1 MPAALFAQCVS
12 RPLRC
17 AVLAAASNGGF
28 NIERG
33 DNYGQTLVH
42 LAALRGNVRAAKAA
56 MELGASPETR
66 DGQARRPI
74 ELVKEKLLK
83 ARQEQGKLAALS
95 RRRGSDEPDMPD
107 VDTAL
112 FVKHMEVEHLL
123 QPTWRS
129 RIEQAPDKAYYVV
142 MLATAVAEVGY
153 IKILYHTPYEVATHM
168 IFLFTQA
175 TMHITW
181 QLTRRTDPGTFGL
194 RDESIYRAEYRVAV
208 DEMCERGTKEWSL
221 GGHRRLC
228 HTCMIVRPLRSKH
241 SPALAVDKCVP
252 RFDHHCPWVGNTV
265 GFENHPM
272 FVAYT
277 VSTWVCL
284 GMSCW
289 LCLRFLADKS
299 VWDEPAVL
307 TTLVI
312 CVFFTVFTI
321 VLSAAHVH
329 FCVLNNVTT
338 NEQMNWDRYPHF
350 AATTRGAVKTSP
362 FHRGCVSQPPSCCTT
377 TVQGFCTP
385 A

>member
-1 MPAALFAQCVS
+1 M
-12 RPLRC
+12 
-17 AVLAAASNGGF
+17 
-28 NIERG
+28 
-33 DNYGQTLVH
+33 
-42 LAALRGNVRAAKAA
+42 
-56 MELGASPETR
+56 
-66 DGQARRPI
+66 
-74 ELVKEKLLK
+74 KEKLLK

-362 FHRGCVSQPPSCCTT
+362 FHRGCAPLPRNHQAVARRLCKLLHTYLNIKLRLACGRRRWKANARMFFHMS
-377 TVQGFCTP
+377 P
-385 A
+385 AAREECVACDEPESTEGMAV

>member
-12 RPLRC
+12 RPPC

-142 MLATAVAEVGY
+142 MLATAVAEVG
-153 IKILYHTPYEVATHM
+153 
-168 IFLFTQA
+168 QR
-175 TMHITW
+175 TW
-181 QLTRRTDPGTFGL
+181 WNF
-194 RDESIYRAEYRVAV
+194 I
-208 DEMCERGTKEWSL
+208 
-221 GGHRRLC
+221 
-228 HTCMIVRPLRSKH
+228 
-241 SPALAVDKCVP
+241 
-252 RFDHHCPWVGNTV
+252 
-265 GFENHPM
+265 
-272 FVAYT
+272 
-277 VSTWVCL
+277 VSTWWWACYRR
-284 GMSCW
+284 
-289 LCLRFLADKS
+289 LRRKKNS
-299 VWDEPAVL
+299 S
-307 TTLVI
+307 I
-312 CVFFTVFTI
+312 
-321 VLSAAHVH
+321 
-329 FCVLNNVTT
+329 
-338 NEQMNWDRYPHF
+338 
-350 AATTRGAVKTSP
+350 TRRSFSTS
-362 FHRGCVSQPPSCCTT
+362 
-377 TVQGFCTP
+377 
-385 A
+385 

>member
-252 RFDHHCPWVGNTV
+252 RFDHHC
-265 GFENHPM
+265 
-272 FVAYT
+272 
-277 VSTWVCL
+277 
-284 GMSCW
+284 
-289 LCLRFLADKS
+289 KS
-299 VWDEPAVL
+299 A
-307 TTLVI
+307 
-312 CVFFTVFTI
+312 
-321 VLSAAHVH
+321 
-329 FCVLNNVTT
+329 
-338 NEQMNWDRYPHF
+338 RY
-350 AATTRGAVKTSP
+350 R
-362 FHRGCVSQPPSCCTT
+362 
-377 TVQGFCTP
+377 
-385 A
+385 